1 MIVAVALNLLPDA
14 VEPSPRGGLWIEAWL
29 DDLIRPSQ
37 ALDAPLG
44 LWASAIEYN
53 QSLGGTLQRL
63 VNAKLVFDPM
73 ITFVPRPILGP
84 VPLKVIAY
92 TSFMLLI
99 TISIIAG
106 KRARRRAPFAAGLPN
121 QESYEFSLVLI
132 LMLLLSP
139 MSGRPHFGILL
150 LPTFCLARFTTATG
164 DRLTACILAAVVLLV
179 TPPYRYLVPEN
190 IHAVLLWGGATTV
203 ATLLLWIG
211 CVRVLWRGEVS
222 DNTA

>member
-1 MIVAVALNLLPDA
+1 
-14 VEPSPRGGLWIEAWL
+14 
-29 DDLIRPSQ
+29 
-37 ALDAPLG
+37 
-44 LWASAIEYN
+44 
-53 QSLGGTLQRL
+53 
-63 VNAKLVFDPM
+63 
-73 ITFVPRPILGP
+73 
-84 VPLKVIAY
+84 
-92 TSFMLLI
+92 
-99 TISIIAG
+99 
-106 KRARRRAPFAAGLPN
+106 
-121 QESYEFSLVLI
+121 
-132 LMLLLSP
+132 MLLLSP